1 MNLTKILILSK
12 IENNN
17 NFDIF
22 SNHKMEEIV
31 LLFELDKYKFLFI
44 DCDSEGIVQ
53 GLSTKCK
60 VEKRERYF
68 NLTNTIV
75 LFFFK

>member
-17 NFDIF
+17 KFDIF

-44 DCDSEGIVQ
+44 YRLWLRGDCAGTVYKVQ
-53 GLSTKCK
+53 GWK
-60 VEKRERYF
+60 EKDI
-68 NLTNTIV
+68 LI
-75 LFFFK
+75 

>member
-44 DCDSEGIVQ
+44 YRLWLRGDCAGTVYKVQ
-53 GLSTKCK
+53 GWK
-60 VEKRERYF
+60 ERDI
-68 NLTNTIV
+68 LI
-75 LFFFK
+75 